1 MAIIPHITAIYA
13 GILGLMLVALSWR
26 IMRMRAKLEVMVG
39 DGGEKNLNIAMRIQ
53 GNFIEYVPMALLL
66 ISFNEILGWQ
76 SAGIHALGLTLV
88 AARLAHVH
96 GMSQKDAAGKG
107 RRIGARLTFLVIIAA
122 SLMCIAAVAMPLLYP
137 AGQ

>member
-1 MAIIPHITAIYA
+1 MTLLPYITALYA

-39 DGGEKNLNIAMRIQ
+39 DGGERELNVAVRMQ

-66 ISFNEILGWQ
+66 LSFNEILGWPPF
-76 SAGIHALGLTLV
+76 AVHALGAALV
-88 AARLAHVH
+88 AARLCHVH
-96 GMSQKDAAGKG
+96 GMAQKNAAGKG

-122 SLMCIAAVAMPLLYP
+122 SLLCFAAVARHALQ
-137 AGQ
+137 GVQ